1 MRGFRQENALKA
13 CFHKSFGAG
22 IHIGRTPNASCK
34 AKPDKK
40 MAEVLEEAVGRFS
53 QKSCEI
59 FMNLLERLFKR
70 DVI

>member
-1 MRGFRQENALKA
+1 MRGFRQENASKA
-13 CFHKSFGAG
+13 CFHKRFGAG
-22 IHIGRTPNASCK
+22 IHIGRTPDASCM
-34 AKPDKK
+34 AKPYKK
-40 MAEVLEEAVGRFS
+40 MAELLDKAVGRFS

>member
-1 MRGFRQENALKA
+1 MYIIHSVPLKHSINNPHKADDRRFLYGKAVQE
-13 CFHKSFGAG
+13 
-22 IHIGRTPNASCK
+22 GRRAELL
-34 AKPDKK
+34 DK
-40 MAEVLEEAVGRFS
+40 AVGRFS